1 MLHKIIPE
9 TRKISNILGKPYAVL
24 FGNQLLNTR
33 HGKTVTNMIRKW
45 IRDCLTN
52 DQVSIL

>member
-1 MLHKIIPE
+1 MLYKIILE
-9 TRKISNILGKPYAVL
+9 TRKISNILSKSCVVL